1 MTFESEREG
10 KTSDV
15 NNKSTVPLQDYDR
28 IMGAIIGD

>member
-15 NNKSTVPLQDYDR
+15 NNKSMVPLEDYDR
-28 IMGAIIGD
+28 IIEAII